1 VRENIRF
8 SADKMVKI
16 IGWRSD
22 EVELVVD
29 VGKRS
34 KHRRAVAE
42 DMRGG
47 IVEMCA
53 EPTTK
58 VRPVSTSISKH
69 HVVSESDYV
78 ETSIGREPGGSPSL
92 VAEKVSRVCRLQA
105 HDSTLFVN
113 VLTIGSNTQRRID

>member
-1 VRENIRF
+1 MDRIAREVGVKKIGVKLADARKTVFSNPVTPVVVYFTMTSFSPSPPNCVDKHSAKGCDVREDIRF

-16 IGWRSD
+16 IGWWSG

-58 VRPVSTSISKH
+58 V
-69 HVVSESDYV
+69 
-78 ETSIGREPGGSPSL
+78 
-92 VAEKVSRVCRLQA
+92 
-105 HDSTLFVN
+105 
-113 VLTIGSNTQRRID
+113 